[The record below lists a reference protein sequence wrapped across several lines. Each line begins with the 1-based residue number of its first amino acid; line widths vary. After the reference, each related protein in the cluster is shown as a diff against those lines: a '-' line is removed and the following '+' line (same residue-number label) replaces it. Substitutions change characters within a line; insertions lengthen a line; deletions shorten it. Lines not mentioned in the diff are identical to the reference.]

1 MLGAWLK
8 FELTPE
14 QEQRYRESHLAS
26 DLAQARLCMLLLI
39 APIIAFLL
47 IDYRLFGLSWRFYG
61 LAASRIALVVFTVVL
76 SGYLTRLRSYRS
88 YDRAAFIWGIFL
100 ALNAVGAGATRPPDF
115 ISHAIMVVIA
125 VFIFLLV
132 VPNRFSFQI
141 ALSMTITLTEAAV
154 ILRNSQTASSPMIA
168 PILFCLATANV
179 VAITASW
186 QFHSWRRRAFLASER
201 ERSTEQSLRES
212 EEQMRLFIDHAPVAL
227 ALFDT
232 NMRYLSASNRWI
244 EDFGLAKDNLI
255 GRSHYEIFPEIPEA
269 WKAVHSRCLAGAVER
284 AEEERFERADGSAQ
298 WIRWEVR
305 PWRTAT
311 DTIGGIVI
319 FSEEI
324 TARKEAEE
332 ALKRY
337 RSLAENS
344 RDIMLFVGMDGR
356 IVEAND
362 AAVSAYGYSHEE
374 LLSMAIFDL
383 RPSDSP
389 GLTASQMAEADSVG
403 ILFETIHCR
412 KDGSC
417 FDVEVSSRGADMGAQ
432 RVLLS
437 VVRDITER
445 KQIERQKEELY
456 QRERHIAEVL
466 QGTLIPQDIP
476 EELYGCRIAA
486 RYQPALSEAEVGG
499 DFFDVFDLANGKL
512 GIIIGD
518 VAGKG
523 LKAAVRVAEA
533 RYSIRS
539 YAYEDPSPSRALT
552 RANEILCR
560 SRVEDASMLTV
571 FFAVID
577 TVSSSMT
584 FANAGHEPPI
594 VMSPDGSWT
603 ELWSPSLPLGI
614 MGGVRYSE
622 HSSGLGRGDRL
633 VMITDGISEARS
645 QEVVLFDKRGVIEY
659 LTGSI
664 ANPPADMVGGLLA
677 AATRHAGGSL
687 QDDAAL
693 IVFECGA
700 CSG

>member
-8 FELTPE
+8 FGLTPE

-26 DLAQARLCMLLLI
+26 DQAQARLCMLLLI
-39 APIIAFLL
+39 APMIAFLL
-47 IDYRLFGLSWRFYG
+47 VDYKLFGLSLRFYG
-61 LAASRIALVVFTVVL
+61 LVVSRIAIIAATIVL
-76 SGYLTRLRSYRS
+76 AGYVARVKTYLS
-88 YDRAAFIWGIFL
+88 YDRAAFTWGL
-100 ALNAVGAGATRPPDF
+100 LVALGVVGSGATRPPDF
-115 ISHAIMVVIA
+115 ISHAIMVVII
-125 VFIFLLV
+125 VFVFLLV
-132 VPNRFSFQI
+132 LPNRFSNQI
-141 ALSMTITLTEAAV
+141 ALSLTITLTEAAV
-154 ILRNSQTASSPMIA
+154 ICRNSAASTPMVT
-168 PILFCLATANV
+168 PILFSLATANV

-186 QFHSWRRRAFLASER
+186 QFHSWRRRAFMAIDS
-201 ERSTEQSLRES
+201 EQSVKQALRES
-212 EEQMRLFIDHAPVAL
+212 EEQMRLFIEHAPAAL

-232 NMRYLSASNRWI
+232 QMCYLAASNRWI
-244 EDFGLAKDNLI
+244 EDFGLDGDNII
-255 GRSHYEIFPEIPEA
+255 GRSHYEIFPEMPET
-269 WKAVHSRCLAGAVER
+269 WKAVHRRCLAGAVER
-284 AEEERFERADGSAQ
+284 EEEERFERADGSAQ
-298 WIRWEVR
+298 WIRWEIR

-311 DTIGGIVI
+311 DTIGGIII

-324 TARKEAEE
+324 TERKEAEE
-332 ALKRY
+332 ALDRY
-337 RSLAENS
+337 RILAENS
-344 RDIMLFVGMDGR
+344 RDIMLFVATDGR

-362 AAVSAYGYSHEE
+362 AAVAAYGYSRNE

-389 GLTASQMAEADSVG
+389 GLTAAQMAEANSAG
-403 ILFETIHCR
+403 ILFETTHCR

-445 KQIERQKEELY
+445 KRMERQKEELY

-499 DFFDVFDLANGKL
+499 DFFDVFDLGNGKL

-539 YAYEDPSPSRALT
+539 YAYEDPSPSQALT
-552 RANEILCR
+552 RANEILCK
-560 SRVEDASMLTV
+560 SRIEDASMLTT

-577 TVSSSMT
+577 TVSSSVT

-594 VMSPDGSWT
+594 VMSVDGSWT
-603 ELWSPSLPLGI
+603 ELSSPSLPLGI
-614 MGGVRYSE
+614 MGGVSYGE
-622 HSSGLGRGDRL
+622 HTTALRRGDRL

-645 QEVVLFDKRGVIEY
+645 REVVLFDRQGVIEY

-664 ANPPADMVGGLLA
+664 ANPPSDMVGGLLA
-677 AATRHAGGSL
+677 AATEHAGGSL

-693 IVFECGA
+693 VVFECGA
-700 CSG
+700 CS